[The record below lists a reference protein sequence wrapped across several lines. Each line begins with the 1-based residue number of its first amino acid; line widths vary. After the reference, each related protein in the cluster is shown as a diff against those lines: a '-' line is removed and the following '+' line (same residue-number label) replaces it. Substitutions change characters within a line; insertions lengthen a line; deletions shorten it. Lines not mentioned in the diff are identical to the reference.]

1 MSLFRK
7 ERLSRRDVLKQT
19 GMLSAIGAA
28 NAIVPATA
36 GAKALAVAEEQHK
49 LPARQGS
56 GTDNLFTRIGV
67 KPIVNG
73 RGTFTIISGSRSL
86 PEVKQAMYDASF
98 YYVHLDEMMNG
109 IGAQLGK
116 LMGAEWG
123 IATTGCEAA
132 ICLAT
137 VACMVGTNVEQSQ
150 ALPYI
155 KKKDQVIIPK
165 GSRNQYDFGVR
176 MVGAEIVE
184 VNSIDEMTA
193 KISPRTAMIY
203 IMSNP
208 GNATGPMSI
217 KNICTVAKQKNVPVF
232 VDAAAEEPLNPNIH
246 IQAGATLVGY
256 SGGKCLRGPQS
267 SGIMLGQKDLCKA
280 AYFQA
285 APHHNY
291 GRAFK
296 CSKEEA
302 MGILAAVEA
311 WYKRDHTAEQKMWR
325 NWLANIENR
334 LKGLPSISFSIQ
346 EPEDLSNH
354 APTLQIKWD
363 ANVLKITGTELAAKL
378 FDGSPRIAL
387 GGARGKRPDSM
398 DSGVSIMPYMMDAGE
413 DKIIADAIYEALTKP
428 GHYENPVIPTGTPA
442 KIDGDWAVTIN
453 YPRGTGE
460 QKFVLH
466 QNGTEV
472 TGDHIGEIYK
482 ATLKGTIHAD
492 QLELMSGMA
501 VGGNT
506 IHWTFKGKVEGNE
519 VSGNVNMGEYGDATW
534 KAIRA

>member
-7 ERLSRRDVLKQT
+7 ARLSRRDVLKQT

-28 NAIVPATA
+28 NAIVPVAAGGATLATA
-36 GAKALAVAEEQHK
+36 EGQHK

-56 GTDNLFTRIGV
+56 DTDNLFTRIGV
-67 KPIVNG
+67 KPIING

-137 VACMVGTNVEQSQ
+137 VACMVGTNIEQSQ

-155 KKKDQVIIPK
+155 KRKDQVIIPK

-184 VNSIDEMTA
+184 VDSIDELTA
-193 KISPRTAMIY
+193 KISSRTAMIY

-217 KNICTVAKQKNVPVF
+217 KNICTVAKQKGVPVF

-267 SGIMLGQKDLCKA
+267 SGILLGQKDLCKA

-311 WYKRDHTAEQKMWR
+311 WYKRDHAAEQKMWR
-325 NWLANIENR
+325 SWLANIENR

-387 GGARGKRPDSM
+387 GGARGKRPGSM

-413 DKIIADAIYEALTKP
+413 DKIIADSIYEALTRP
-428 GHYENPVIPTGTPA
+428 GHYENPVIPAGTPA
-442 KIDGDWAVTIN
+442 KIDGGWAVTIN

-460 QKFVLH
+460 QRFVLR

-482 ATLKGTIHAD
+482 AALKGTIHAD

-506 IHWTFKGKVEGNE
+506 IHWNFTGKVEGNE